1 MGLGTFF
8 NFLGWAT
15 YWGHLTYSWL
25 HINLTFASAISQA
38 IQNHND
44 EIRQKALQELRAKP
58 EAKDSEPN
66 SEAAERTGDES

>member
-15 YWGHLTYSWL
+15 LTYSWL

-38 IQNHND
+38 LQNHND
-44 EIRQKALQELRAKP
+44 EIRQKSLQELRAEP
-58 EAKDSEPN
+58 EAKDSEPD
-66 SEAAERTGDES
+66 AELGERPGNES